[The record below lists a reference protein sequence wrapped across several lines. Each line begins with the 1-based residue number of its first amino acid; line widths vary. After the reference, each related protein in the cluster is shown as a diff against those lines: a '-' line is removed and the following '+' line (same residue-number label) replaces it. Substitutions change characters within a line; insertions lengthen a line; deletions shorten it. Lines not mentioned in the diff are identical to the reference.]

1 VVEQINTAAI
11 TIEKTAVITATM
23 VAQLQNPKVSA
34 RPITQRVQLQQ
45 NLIHFQVDNEMVL
58 DGKAS
63 CLLLEVLLGKVG

>member
-1 VVEQINTAAI
+1 
-11 TIEKTAVITATM
+11 